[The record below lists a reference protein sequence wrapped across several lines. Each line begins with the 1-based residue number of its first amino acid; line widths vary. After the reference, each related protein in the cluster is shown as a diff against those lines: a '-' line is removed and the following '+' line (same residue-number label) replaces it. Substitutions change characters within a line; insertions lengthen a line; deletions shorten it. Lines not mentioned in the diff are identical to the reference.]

1 MTIAFIHII
10 QCDHARFNLKK
21 GIMSMTNKIRKMS
34 EVSMTNKRVRD
45 ELIRN
50 GMFLWKLAKLMGVS
64 EASVTRMMREELPA
78 ERQDELIDLI
88 RKGAK
93 RNDN

>member
-1 MTIAFIHII
+1 MSKRI
-10 QCDHARFNLKK
+10 KK
-21 GIMSMTNKIRKMS
+21 LS

-64 EASVTRMMREELPA
+64 EASVTRMMREELP
-78 ERQDELIDLI
+78 EDRQDELIDLI
-88 RKGAK
+88 RKGA
-93 RNDN
+93 NNGN

>member
-1 MTIAFIHII
+1 MSK
-10 QCDHARFNLKK
+10 RNKK
-21 GIMSMTNKIRKMS
+21 LS

-50 GMFLWKLAKLMGVS
+50 GMFLWKLAKLMDVS

-78 ERQDELIDLI
+78 DRQDELIDLI
-88 RKGAK
+88 RKGA
-93 RNDN
+93 NNGN

>member
-21 GIMSMTNKIRKMS
+21 GILYMSKRIKKLS

-64 EASVTRMMREELPA
+64 EASVTRMMREELP
-78 ERQDELIDLI
+78 EDRQDELIDLI
-88 RKGAK
+88 RKGA
-93 RNDN
+93 NNGN

>member
-1 MTIAFIHII
+1 
-10 QCDHARFNLKK
+10 
-21 GIMSMTNKIRKMS
+21 MTNKIRKMS